1 MPKTERT
8 RIDYM
13 PGEAALEALT
23 IASDMFPN
31 LRTQALLD
39 RLVIVAVSAM
49 HHAAHHKP
57 WQPPGMWGAN
67 RDRWKLPHAL
77 QTTANTSESSTT

>member
-13 PGEAALEALT
+13 PGDAALDAL
-23 IASDMFPN
+23 ALAEDMFPA
-31 LRTQALLD
+31 LRTQALID

-49 HHAAHHKP
+49 HHNTLYKP
-57 WQPPGMWGAN
+57 WQPPGMWGN
-67 RDRWKLPHAL
+67 DRDRWKLPASL
-77 QTTANTSESSTT
+77 TPGKD

>member
-13 PGEAALEALT
+13 PGEAALDALDL
-23 IASDMFPN
+23 AADLFPT
-31 LRTQALLD
+31 LRTQALID

-49 HHAAHHKP
+49 HHAAQHKP
-57 WQPPGMWGAN
+57 WQPPSMWGSN
-67 RDRWKLPHAL
+67 RDRWKLPDSL
-77 QTTANTSESSTT
+77 LPEKD

>member
-13 PGEAALEALT
+13 PGDAALDALT
-23 IASDMFPN
+23 LAEDMFPN
-31 LRTQALLD
+31 LRTQALID

-49 HHAAHHKP
+49 QHSAQYKP
-57 WQPPGMWGAN
+57 WQPPSMWGTH
-67 RDRWKLPHAL
+67 RDKWKLPTSL
-77 QTTANTSESSTT
+77 QPVKD

>member
-13 PGEAALEALT
+13 PGDAALDALNL
-23 IASDMFPN
+23 AADMFPK
-31 LRTQALLD
+31 LRTQALID

-49 HHAAHHKP
+49 HHAEHHTP
-57 WQPPGMWGAN
+57 WQPPCVWGTD
-67 RDRWKLPHAL
+67 RDRWKLPREL
-77 QTTANTSESSTT
+77 QSGPASEQSQK

>member
-13 PGEAALEALT
+13 PGDAALDALNM
-23 IASDMFPN
+23 AADLFPK

-39 RLVIVAVSAM
+39 RLLITAVSAL
-49 HHAAHHKP
+49 HHAAQHKP
-57 WQPPGMWGAN
+57 WQPPGMCGTD
-67 RDRWKLPHAL
+67 RDRWKLTDGP
-77 QTTANTSESSTT
+77 TPGKD

>member
-13 PGEAALEALT
+13 PGDAALDAL
-23 IASDMFPN
+23 ALAEDMFPK
-31 LRTQALLD
+31 LRTQALID

-49 HHAAHHKP
+49 HHNAQHKP
-57 WQPPGMWGAN
+57 WQPPGMWGNN
-67 RDRWKLPHAL
+67 RDRWKLPDSL
-77 QTTANTSESSTT
+77 IPGNVR

>member
-13 PGEAALEALT
+13 PGDAALDALNM
-23 IASDMFPN
+23 AADLFPK

-39 RLVIVAVSAM
+39 RLLITAVSAL
-49 HHAAHHKP
+49 HHAAQHKP
-57 WQPPGMWGAN
+57 WQPPGMWGN
-67 RDRWKLPHAL
+67 DRDRWRLPKSLAPGKD
-77 QTTANTSESSTT
+77 

>member
-13 PGEAALEALT
+13 PGDAALDAL
-23 IASDMFPN
+23 ALAGDMFPA
-31 LRTQALLD
+31 LRTQALID

-49 HHAAHHKP
+49 HHAAQHKP
-57 WQPPGMWGAN
+57 WQPPGMWGN
-67 RDRWKLPHAL
+67 DRDRWRLPAAL
-77 QTTANTSESSTT
+77 QSTARAE

>member
-13 PGEAALEALT
+13 PGNAALDAL
-23 IASDMFPN
+23 ALAEDMFPK
-31 LRTQALLD
+31 LRTQALID

-49 HHAAHHKP
+49 HHAAHHRT
-57 WQPPGMWGAN
+57 WQPPGLWGN
-67 RDRWKLPHAL
+67 DRDRWKLPDSFAPGKD
-77 QTTANTSESSTT
+77 